1 MVDLDSDSA
10 ACRSNSGILYG
21 QAALA
26 FESLTVH
33 SLYCINIRQII
44 T

>member
-10 ACRSNSGILYG
+10 ACCSRGAILYG

-26 FESLTVH
+26 FESLMVH
-33 SLYCINIRQII
+33 SLHYIH
-44 T
+44 